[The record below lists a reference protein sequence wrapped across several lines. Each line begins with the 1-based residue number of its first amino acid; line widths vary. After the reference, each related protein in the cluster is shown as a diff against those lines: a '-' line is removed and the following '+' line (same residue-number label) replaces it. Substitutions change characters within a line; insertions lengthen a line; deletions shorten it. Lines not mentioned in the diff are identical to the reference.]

1 MDSKSQ
7 KSLEIHYTIEKMI
20 ALDNQ
25 LYSIVEDSGFL
36 QLLNKLQ
43 PKYKVLGKKYF
54 TQTIIS
60 NIYTKVH

>member
-1 MDSKSQ
+1 
-7 KSLEIHYTIEKMI
+7 MI

-25 LYSIVEDSGFL
+25 PYSIVEDSGFL

-60 NIYTKVH
+60 NIYTKVHEKLIKEI